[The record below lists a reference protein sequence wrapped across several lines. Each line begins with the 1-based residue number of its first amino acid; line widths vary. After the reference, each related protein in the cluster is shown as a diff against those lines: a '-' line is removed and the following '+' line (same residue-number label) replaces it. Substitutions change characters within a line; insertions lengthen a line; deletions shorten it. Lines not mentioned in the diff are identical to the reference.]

1 MRVLLTNTSLAH
13 RTGSELYVAEVAR
26 ALAARGHRPVV
37 WSPRLGGL
45 AEELAAEGVAVA
57 SDLDAIGEPP
67 DLIHGQHHL
76 PAMAA
81 LLRFPGVP
89 CVFVCHGAV
98 PWEEEPPRHPR
109 IRRYVAVDQ
118 ATRERIAAAGVPDD
132 RIRTRWNFV
141 DLARFRPRP
150 PLPPTPRRA
159 LAFGNTAAETTWLP
173 AVRAACARAG
183 IELDAAGLAC
193 GRPAPRPEELLP
205 AYDLVF
211 AKGRAALEAMAV
223 GTAVVLCDA
232 TGSGPLVKEA
242 DLDRLRPLNFGFR
255 ALSAPLDPDLLA
267 QEIARYDPDDAARVA
282 ARIRREASLDA
293 AIDHLLAVYREA
305 MAEAAPAEP
314 TPEPLDAELRAAAA
328 YLAGLDPYFEERAQL
343 LIDRD
348 ELWRRVGPMTE
359 ELACAAVERRALAA
373 QAAHLRADLDA
384 LRSTAAFRLRE
395 RLLASPA
402 LVRLYRRLR
411 GRPAS

>member
-26 ALAARGHRPVV
+26 ALAARGHRPAV

-45 AEELAAEGVAVA
+45 AAELLAEGIAVA

-67 DLIHGQHHL
+67 ELIHGQHHL

-81 LLRFPGVP
+81 LLRFPGAP
-89 CVFVCHGAV
+89 GVFVCHGAL

-132 RIRTRWNFV
+132 RIRTLWNFV
-141 DLARFRPRP
+141 DLARFRLRP
-150 PLPPTPRRA
+150 PLPPKPRRA
-159 LAFGNTAAETTWLP
+159 LAFGNTASETTWLP

-183 IELDAAGLAC
+183 IALDAAGLAS

-223 GTAVVLCDA
+223 GAAVVLCDA
-232 TGSGPLVKEA
+232 TGSGPLVTEA

-255 ALSAPLDPDLLA
+255 ALASPLDPDLLA
-267 QEIARYDPDDAARVA
+267 REIARYDPDDAARVA
-282 ARIRREASLDA
+282 ARVRREASLDA
-293 AIDHLLAVYREA
+293 AIDRLFAIYREA
-305 MAEAAPAEP
+305 LSEPPDP
-314 TPEPLDAELRAAAA
+314 TPDALAAELRAAAA
-328 YLAGLDPYFEERAQL
+328 YLAGLDPYFEERGQL

-348 ELWRRVGPMTE
+348 ELWRRMSRMAE
-359 ELACAAVERRALAA
+359 ELARTAGERDAQAA
-373 QAAHLRADLDA
+373 QAANLRAELA
-384 LRSTAAFRLRE
+384 TLRSTPAFRIRE
-395 RLLASPA
+395 RLLAHPA

-411 GRPAS
+411 SGDAGRP